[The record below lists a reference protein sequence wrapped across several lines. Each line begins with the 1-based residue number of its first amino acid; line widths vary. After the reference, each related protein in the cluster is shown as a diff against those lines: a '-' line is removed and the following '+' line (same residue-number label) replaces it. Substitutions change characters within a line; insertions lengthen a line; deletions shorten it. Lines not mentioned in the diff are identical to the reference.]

1 MPSSIGIGGDTQV
14 EKKYSRKYPR
24 ISADFPVECTFGEQ
38 TFRDRASDV
47 GGGGLFLNLKHPL
60 PLGTELVVR
69 FRAAKHLPVMKA
81 KAKVCYQVPGEGMAL
96 ELTEISAEHRRK
108 ILTLIHHKNN
118 GNRNLPRPRLA
129 AQIEC
134 QQSLSLAFGK
144 DIRLDGMFIETSH
157 SLAVG
162 SRLNLRFNLDDHE
175 PILELVAEVTY
186 EVGKLG
192 VGVQFVSASPEAL
205 RRIESY
211 VARCETAPQ

>member
-1 MPSSIGIGGDTQV
+1 MNSLICSGGDTEV
-14 EKKYSRKYPR
+14 VKKYNRKYPR
-24 ISADFPVECTFGEQ
+24 ISADFPVECILGDQ
-38 TFRDRASDV
+38 IIRDRASDV

-60 PLGTELVVR
+60 PLGTELEVR

-108 ILTLIHHKNN
+108 ILKLIHHKND
-118 GNRNLPRPRLA
+118 GNRNLTRPRLA

-144 DIRLDGMFIETSH
+144 DISLDGMFIETSH
-157 SLAVG
+157 PLAVG
-162 SRLNLRFNLDDHE
+162 SRLNLRFNLEEHE
-175 PILELVAEVTY
+175 PILQLVAEVTY

-192 VGVQFVSASPEAL
+192 VGVQFVSATPEAL
-205 RRIESY
+205 RRIENY
-211 VARCETAPQ
+211 VAKSETLPH

>member
-69 FRAAKHLPVMKA
+69 FRAAKHLPVMNA

-96 ELTEISAEHRRK
+96 ELTEISVEHRRK
-108 ILTLIHHKNN
+108 LLQLIHHKT
-118 GNRNLPRPRLA
+118 GGRQNLPRAKFA

-134 QQSLSLAFGK
+134 EQSLSLAFGK
-144 DIRLDGMFIETSH
+144 DISMDGMFIETSH
-157 SLAVG
+157 PLAIG
-162 SRLNLRFNLDDHE
+162 SRLNLRFNLDEDE
-175 PILELVAEVTY
+175 PILEVVAEVTY
-186 EVGKLG
+186 EVGRLG
-192 VGVQFVSASPEAL
+192 MGVQFVSVTAENL

-211 VARCETAPQ
+211 VAKCDAVPQ